1 MKKLLFTVSVAA
13 LFLATGALLT
23 MICLPQSAMAHRM
36 TGRDIRATG
45 MHHCAW
51 SVATTCK
58 KKTLRRQIPCGNGR
72 YCRW

>member
-1 MKKLLFTVSVAA
+1 MRLDLIWSAA
-13 LFLATGALLT
+13 IALAVALLT

-45 MHHCAW
+45 VHHCAW